1 MNSVRCLAIATLFCL
16 LALFSLSHYSVAATR
31 CQVSSPSYVVPSVAM
46 PGQLIQTATSVSGS
60 CTSNGEDYYSVRVD
74 LVDANSGLILSD
86 NSTPIGYN
94 ATHFTVT
101 VENTATAPSTN
112 GTWTLNI
119 DVYVIRA
126 GGTAGANLL
135 DYKNS
140 TSATIQVGG
149 SMPTP
154 EFPTTL
160 SLTLAVGLWAPLA
173 LLQVRKHR
181 RSYKHRN

>member
-1 MNSVRCLAIATLFCL
+1 MNSVRGLVITTLFCL
-16 LALFSLSHYSVAATR
+16 IALVSLSHSSVAAVR
-31 CQVSSPSYVVPSVAM
+31 CQVSSPSYVIPSVVV
-46 PGQLIQTATSVSGS
+46 PGQQIQTATSVSGS
-60 CTSNGEDYYSVRVD
+60 CTSDGEDYYSVRVD
-74 LVDANSGLILSD
+74 LIDANSGFILSD

-112 GTWTLNI
+112 GTWKLNL

-135 DYKNS
+135 DYRNS

-154 EFPTTL
+154 EFSTTL
-160 SLTLAVGLWAPLA
+160 GLTLAVGLWAALA
-173 LLQVRKHR
+173 VLRIRKR
-181 RSYKHRN
+181 KSSYKHRN

>member
-1 MNSVRCLAIATLFCL
+1 MNSLRSLVITTLFCL
-16 LALFSLSHYSVAATR
+16 VALVSLSHSSVAAAR
-31 CQVSSPSYVVPSVAM
+31 CQVSSPSYVVPSIAM
-46 PGQLIQTATSVSGS
+46 PGQRIQTATSLNGS

-74 LVDANSGLILSD
+74 LIDASSGLILSD

-94 ATHFTVT
+94 ATHFAAT

-112 GTWTLNI
+112 GTWNLNI

-135 DYKNS
+135 DYRNS

-160 SLTLAVGLWAPLA
+160 SLTLAVGLWAALA
-173 LLQVRKHR
+173 VLQVRKHKR
-181 RSYKHRN
+181 AYKHRN